1 MSNSLAIG
9 AVSATLKYLLEEK
22 LVQLGLESSLG
33 ERPTITLSVPG
44 ETGAEVDR
52 TKDRLNLFLYQTTL
66 NQGWRNVGMP
76 SLDSKGERVAN
87 PPLALDL
94 HYLLTAFSQKT
105 FHAEVMLGYAMNL
118 FHQVPVLTRD
128 DIRKALQKLQA
139 SPNSAEKAIA
149 SCDLADQIEQIKIIP
164 QSTNTEELWKLWS
177 AMQSQYHP
185 TVTYQISVVLI
196 ESQRP
201 SKSPIPVASRNLL
214 SLPFNRPSIES
225 ISPPIPTVGS
235 QITLT
240 GQNLQAEIVEVN
252 FGVAP
257 AFTPARADIAA
268 KQILVTL
275 PTTLKAGINTVQ
287 ILHLLSFGTTSPSE
301 PHRGFESNVLPF
313 MLAPSITLPANTVV
327 AGQNLSITIAPAISR
342 EQRVVVIIGDRAIAI
357 PPRPVDTL
365 PITTINVA
373 IPANFLKGNFLLRLR
388 VDGAESP
395 LEIDRQPGSPTFN
408 QYIGPQLTIT

>member
-22 LVQLGLESSLG
+22 MVQLGLDGSLG
-33 ERPTITLSVPG
+33 ERPIVTLSVPG
-44 ETGAEVDR
+44 EAVADGDR

-76 SLDSKGERVAN
+76 ALDSRGERVAN

-94 HYLLTAFSQKT
+94 HYLLTAFGQKT
-105 FHAEVMLGYAMNL
+105 FHAELMLGYAMNL

-128 DIRKALQKLQA
+128 DIRKALKKLQD
-139 SPNSAEKAIA
+139 STNNAEKAIS

-201 SKSPIPVASRNLL
+201 TKSPLPVATLNLL
-214 SLPFNRPSIES
+214 ALPFNRPSIES
-225 ISPPIPTVGS
+225 ISPPIPTAGA
-235 QITLT
+235 QITIV
-240 GQNLQAEIVEVN
+240 GQNLQAEIVEVSL
-252 FGVAP
+252 GAEP
-257 AFTPARADIAA
+257 PLPTTPPDISA
-268 KQILVTL
+268 KQIQVTL

-287 ILHLLSFGTTSPSE
+287 VLHRISFGTTSPDE

-313 MLAPSITLPANTVV
+313 MLAPRISLPATTVT
-327 AGQNLSITIAPAISR
+327 AGQNLTISIEPPIER
-342 EQRVVVIIGDRAIAI
+342 EQRVSVIIGDRAISI
-357 PPRPVDTL
+357 PPRPIDTTPVSTL
-365 PITTINVA
+365 GIPIAT
-373 IPANFLKGNFLLRLR
+373 NFPPGTYLLRLR

-395 LEIDRQPGSPTFN
+395 LEIDRQSDSPTFN
-408 QYIGPQLTIT
+408 QYIGPKITIV